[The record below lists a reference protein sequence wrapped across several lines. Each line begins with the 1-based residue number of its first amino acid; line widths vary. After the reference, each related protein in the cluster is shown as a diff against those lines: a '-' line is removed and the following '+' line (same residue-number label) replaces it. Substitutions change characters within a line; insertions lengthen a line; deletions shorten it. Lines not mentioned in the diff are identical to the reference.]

1 MPRWGDHAGSPR
13 WDPCNPSLAGLSGG
27 RKQKRGPEGKVG
39 RMRSETQHEKA
50 WLAVAAFD

>member
-1 MPRWGDHAGSPR
+1 MPRWGDHAGPPR